1 MPPVPLR
8 ELPQSID
15 LNDLVAQCYGEHLDA
30 ILDAVHAHQSVLV
43 ECDKTL
49 VVNLLIA
56 LRERNRARSS
66 PITMEIVDHREG
78 DAGATM
84 NTARALNEQVRAFSQ
99 KVAETDGGSR
109 AVVVPNFD
117 ILASSD
123 QTTSHLDVL
132 TRDMLAVLNE
142 NPDLIL
148 VAFKDP
154 HLNLPNAVLS
164 FFPKRIEIFGIERR
178 FMPQIITQ
186 VEARRIDT
194 QQFDPY
200 SLYKYVSGL
209 NAVKLRK
216 VLQGFASERYADGGG
231 ESILNEIRKATV
243 QDAQAELPR
252 MPMDRIGGYDEVKQ
266 LLREEVLGLLEFI
279 QKKSSTA
286 EREELHAYERL
297 IPRNILFTGPPG
309 TGKTLF
315 CKALATEL
323 NATIFVVN
331 GPELK
336 SKWVGESERAIRNI
350 FARARKCAPSLIVFD
365 EIDSFA
371 KKRHGGD
378 AGLSSGAPGT
388 ATASDS
394 SMLNQFLTEMDGFRA
409 EEMVFVI
416 GTTNIASAL
425 DTALLSRFKHR
436 IEIPYP
442 DLDDRRA
449 IMQVYDR
456 MYDLHLSA
464 TVMDTI
470 LRETEQWI
478 DQNNW
483 TRFAGRDLEAVASAL
498 ARGRVIQSY
507 RENKPLQDIPVTPDQ
522 AAAVVREK
530 IRTKPWDM
538 TFADIGG
545 YREVKARLQDEI
557 LSVLKA
563 ARGMSRPERL
573 ATEKLIPK
581 GIIFEGPPGTGK
593 TMFAK
598 ALANELDA
606 TVSVVN
612 GPELKTG
619 LVGETEAHIRR
630 LFEEARKNAP
640 SVIVFDE
647 LDSIASARELSAGGS
662 ERATVNQLLTEMDGI
677 GQRGLVFVVATTNFA
692 KLLDRALKRPGRFEY
707 VINIP
712 YPDQEARREILSI
725 YNGKYRLGLGGEAI
739 EHLLF
744 RTDNWVDPE
753 AGIRFSGDHIEAI
766 CRGIARRKLM
776 DRSWKPTTDNLDR
789 VVAQRTKKP
798 LELSPAEL
806 AVVATH
812 EAGHATV
819 SMNIEGARPIKRIS
833 IASEYDGSLG
843 YVLHEDMPNKFVQ
856 NRDELCAE
864 ICVLLAGRIAE
875 KKLLGKVATGGAND
889 LEKATLIATHL
900 AATLGMDEEIGSR
913 MVLHPMV
920 HGRKA
925 ADSTSPELLRK
936 VETAVDRIL
945 HEQEERAA
953 TCLDEKWDEYNA
965 LREQLMDRKV
975 VELR

>member
-1 MPPVPLR
+1 MLF
-8 ELPQSID
+8 
-15 LNDLVAQCYGEHLDA
+15 
-30 ILDAVHAHQSVLV
+30 
-43 ECDKTL
+43 
-49 VVNLLIA
+49 
-56 LRERNRARSS
+56 RS
-66 PITMEIVDHREG
+66 
-78 DAGATM
+78 
-84 NTARALNEQVRAFSQ
+84 
-99 KVAETDGGSR
+99 
-109 AVVVPNFD
+109 
-117 ILASSD
+117 
-123 QTTSHLDVL
+123 
-132 TRDMLAVLNE
+132 
-142 NPDLIL
+142 
-148 VAFKDP
+148 
-154 HLNLPNAVLS
+154 
-164 FFPKRIEIFGIERR
+164 
-178 FMPQIITQ
+178 
-186 VEARRIDT
+186 
-194 QQFDPY
+194 
-200 SLYKYVSGL
+200 
-209 NAVKLRK
+209 
-216 VLQGFASERYADGGG
+216 
-231 ESILNEIRKATV
+231 
-243 QDAQAELPR
+243 
-252 MPMDRIGGYDEVKQ
+252 
-266 LLREEVLGLLEFI
+266 
-279 QKKSSTA
+279 
-286 EREELHAYERL
+286 
-297 IPRNILFTGPPG
+297 
-309 TGKTLF
+309 
-315 CKALATEL
+315 
-323 NATIFVVN
+323 
-331 GPELK
+331 
-336 SKWVGESERAIRNI
+336 GESERAIRNI

-378 AGLSSGAPGT
+378 AGLASGGPGT

-449 IMQVYDR
+449 IMEVYDR
-456 MYDLHLSA
+456 MYDLDLSA
-464 TVMDTI
+464 AVMDTI

-507 RENKPLQDIPVTPDQ
+507 REDKPLHDIPVTPDQ

-530 IRTKPWDM
+530 VRTKPWEM

-563 ARGMSRPERL
+563 ARGMSRPRRL

-598 ALANELDA
+598 ALANEPDA

-630 LFEEARKNAP
+630 LFQEARKNAP

-677 GQRGLVFVVATTNFA
+677 GERGLVFVVATTNFA

-712 YPDQEARREILSI
+712 YPGR
-725 YNGKYRLGLGGEAI
+725 EAI

-776 DRSWKPTTDNLDR
+776 DRSWKPTTENLDQ

-798 LELSPAEL
+798 LELSPGEL

-812 EAGHATV
+812 EAGHAKV

-843 YVLHEDMPNKFVQ
+843 YVLH
-856 NRDELCAE
+856 
-864 ICVLLAGRIAE
+864 
-875 KKLLGKVATGGAND
+875 
-889 LEKATLIATHL
+889 
-900 AATLGMDEEIGSR
+900 
-913 MVLHPMV
+913 
-920 HGRKA
+920 
-925 ADSTSPELLRK
+925 
-936 VETAVDRIL
+936 
-945 HEQEERAA
+945 
-953 TCLDEKWDEYNA
+953 
-965 LREQLMDRKV
+965 
-975 VELR
+975 